1 MNGAHDMGGMHGFG
15 PINPE
20 PDEPVFHAEWEKRV
34 FALTVATGFG
44 GEWNIDM
51 VRFARESTDPAIYLR
66 STYYEKWLLGLQRLL
81 IERGQLS
88 EDEIAQRMARI
99 AAEQAAGGQR

>member
-15 PINPE
+15 PIAPE
-20 PDEPVFHAEWEKRV
+20 QDKPVFHAEWEKRA
-34 FALTVATGFG
+34 FAMTVALGFG

-51 VRFARESTDPAIYLR
+51 GRYTRETLDPALYLA

-81 IERGQLS
+81 VERGHVS
-88 EDEIAQRMARI
+88 EAEIAERMERI
-99 AAEQAAGGQR
+99 AAGAQGEGG